1 MKKYSYALLKN
12 KDLSNLLRMLF
23 IQIWSLAK
31 NMSLK
36 QFIQL
41 EKKKK
46 KKNLPQIKKFG
57 NLNFWA
63 KKLETQI

>member
-41 EKKKK
+41 EKKN
-46 KKNLPQIKKFG
+46 KKNSLLNQKFG
-57 NLNFWA
+57 EP
-63 KKLETQI
+63 KLLGKET

>member
-46 KKNLPQIKKFG
+46 KKKSPKSKVWG
-57 NLNFWA
+57 
-63 KKLETQI
+63 T

>member
-46 KKNLPQIKKFG
+46 KKNLLNQKFG
-57 NLNFWA
+57 EP
-63 KKLETQI
+63 KLLGKET

>member
-46 KKNLPQIKKFG
+46 KKNSLLNQKFG
-57 NLNFWA
+57 EP
-63 KKLETQI
+63 KLLGKET

>member
-46 KKNLPQIKKFG
+46 KKKSPK
-57 NLNFWA
+57 
-63 KKLETQI
+63 

>member
-46 KKNLPQIKKFG
+46 KNSILNQNFG
-57 NLNFWA
+57 DPKILG
-63 KKLETQI
+63 KET

>member
-46 KKNLPQIKKFG
+46 KSLLNQKFG
-57 NLNFWA
+57 EP
-63 KKLETQI
+63 KLLGKET

>member
-41 EKKKK
+41 EKKNKK
-46 KKNLPQIKKFG
+46 KQSPKSKVWG
-57 NLNFWA
+57 
-63 KKLETQI
+63 T

>member
-46 KKNLPQIKKFG
+46 KKNKQKKKFLG
-57 NLNFWA
+57 T
-63 KKLETQI
+63 KT

>member
-46 KKNLPQIKKFG
+46 KNSLLNQKFG
-57 NLNFWA
+57 EP
-63 KKLETQI
+63 KLLGKET

>member
-46 KKNLPQIKKFG
+46 KKQSPKSKVWG
-57 NLNFWA
+57 
-63 KKLETQI
+63 T